1 MAFSVPKLN
10 DGDVANAATFN
21 NALSYIES
29 ALNSIVSDA
38 SGVTNRSAIMLY
50 NAPVASGVGAGS
62 LVYYDSTSGVYD
74 KALAA
79 VRAIPGAN
87 GESIDEPTAIVQGMV
102 TQVSGNVATIWV
114 GGCLQD
120 QYLADTCLGA
130 GALDGVYYLSSITP
144 GTASLT
150 DVISTRQPVL
160 TYTGNGRMT
169 FMLFYQAHD
178 GHFHK
183 SFTLSTNNWE
193 SATSYDVKPVGAT
206 YRYAIEDDVNLSGI
220 GLAADTACVFYEGL
234 LDTTHF
240 IIEYGTI
247 WSTVNPSSAP
257 ILFTNYPFV
266 AAGSIVRGIYNDD
279 DMLSV
284 TNQNGIIKLNLAPW
298 TVGTTEN
305 SETAVA
311 SFDGTTL
318 KKTPVVSDITP
329 LSGVVVETGNGGVKR
344 IGLSNLFGSLIDAE
358 AVEMGGALRVT
369 DGLIP
374 YFQFPGINQTSLT
387 ICNYLRGIP
396 STEQV
401 LVKPWVINTTGSGTI
416 NTVSY
421 FIPDP
426 TATGTTAISS
436 DTSSSI
442 SVSEG
447 SLQAVKYAEADAGIT
462 CTGSGMILTV
472 MSSVS
477 DIRMLRI
484 GHKYTA
490 VP

>member
-21 NALSYIES
+21 TALSYIES

-38 SGVTNRSAIMLY
+38 SGITNRSAIMLY
-50 NAPVASGVGAGS
+50 NAPVASGVSVGS

-120 QYLADTCLGA
+120 QALADACLGA
-130 GALDGVYYLSSITP
+130 GALDGVYYLSSTTP

-183 SFTLSTNNWE
+183 SFSLSTSNWE
-193 SATSYDVKPVGAT
+193 SAASYDVKPVGAT
-206 YRYAIEDDVNLSGI
+206 YRYAIENDVNLNGI

-247 WSTVNPSSAP
+247 WSTVNPSTAP

-279 DMLSV
+279 DMLAI
-284 TNQNGIIKLNLAPW
+284 TNQNGVIKINLAPW
-298 TVGTTEN
+298 TVGTTEK
-305 SETAVA
+305 SSTAVA

-318 KKTPVVSDITP
+318 KMTPVVSDITS
-329 LSGVVVETGNGGVKR
+329 LSGITVQDLGNGIKG
-344 IGLSNLFGSLIDAE
+344 IGNSNLFGSLIDAE
-358 AVEMGGALRVT
+358 SVEMSGALRVT
-369 DGLIP
+369 DGTVP
-374 YFQFPGINQTSLT
+374 YFQFPGTNTTSML
-387 ICNYLRGIP
+387 ICNYLRGIS
-396 STEQV
+396 STQQV
-401 LVKPWVINTTGSGTI
+401 SVKPWVTNTTGSGTI
-416 NTVSY
+416 NVTTY

-426 TATGTTAISS
+426 VNGATSMSS
-436 DTSSSI
+436 GTSSTI
-442 SVSEG
+442 TTTNG
-447 SLQAVKYAEADAGIT
+447 SLSAVHYAEAASGTT
-462 CTGSGMILTV
+462 CTGPGMILTV
-472 MSSVS
+472 MSSS
-477 DIRMLRI
+477 SNIRMLRI

-490 VP
+490 VS